1 LAGAVVVLQVFQRRV
16 LAQMVALAVGEVL
29 AILLAQELTL
39 AQEHLGKEIME
50 VSFIL
55 MRLLTAWV
63 VAAVVLVQ
71 SVATLS

>member
-1 LAGAVVVLQVFQRRV
+1 LAVAVVVLQVFQQRA

-39 AQEHLGKEIME
+39 ARELLGKEIME

-63 VAAVVLVQ
+63 VEAVVLVQ